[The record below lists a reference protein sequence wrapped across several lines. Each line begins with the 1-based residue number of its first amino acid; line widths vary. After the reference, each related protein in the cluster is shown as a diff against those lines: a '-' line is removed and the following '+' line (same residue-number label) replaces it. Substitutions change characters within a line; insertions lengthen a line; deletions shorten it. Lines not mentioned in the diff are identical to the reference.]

1 MAASETAPPDNAPLG
16 RTHRAV
22 IASGAGRYADP
33 WHPYPQTSAA
43 IADLLRADGWDADVI
58 DDPDIALTQLVDA
71 DLLVVNA
78 GDPWRNPDAAA
89 AAAPAAAAGLAAA
102 LGRGIGVV
110 ATHSAV
116 SSLRD
121 YPDWISTIGGEW
133 RSGLSWHP
141 EIGDATVRAVA
152 PGNVIVPADFT
163 AFDECYTDL
172 AVDSAVRVLA
182 VHDLDGIA
190 HPLVWTNETSRGR
203 MPVRAVVSALGHDT
217 RAYESPELRAV
228 LARAARWA
236 AHLEP

>member
-1 MAASETAPPDNAPLG
+1 MAAFETAPPDDAPRG

-43 IADLLRADGWDADVI
+43 IADLLRADGWDVDVI
-58 DDPDIALTQLVDA
+58 DDPDIALTQLADA

-78 GDPWRNPDAAA
+78 GDPWRNPDAAPVEV
-89 AAAPAAAAGLAAA
+89 PAAAAGLAAA
-102 LGRGIGVV
+102 LDRGMGVI

-133 RSGLSWHP
+133 RNGLSWHP
-141 EIGDATVRAVA
+141 EIGEAAVRAVA
-152 PGNVIVPADFT
+152 PGNAIVPGDFT
-163 AFDECYTDL
+163 AFDERYTDL
-172 AVDSAVRVLA
+172 AVDPAVHVLA
-182 VHDLDGIA
+182 VHHLDGTA
-190 HPLVWTNETSRGR
+190 HPLVWTNETNPGR

-236 AHLEP
+236 ARLEL